1 MPYSCR
7 FFPGS
12 LLPDLLTFLFPL
24 RSCARFRAHWKE
36 AEALDS
42 GCPRAQCSLTMVRD
56 SLFGERI
63 LWQGRCQ
70 TSAVRIAEK
79 AMALA
84 AVVVSAVTLCYAIV
98 VAKSLDVRVD
108 GMVLFA
114 AWCATLALGAWRVP
128 LWWRAGVRYTI
139 TDKHV
144 IWQRG
149 RVRRSIEIRQISYA
163 LVRWGAADPSL
174 GDLVLVRAVPTGAL
188 HRTLSLT
195 LSDIQAPDRLWALI
209 RGVEPSA
216 PLGCGER
223 PLAQRLDPG
232 ERVLWSGAPL
242 ASPWT
247 PRRILT
253 AIAGASLGVTFVGSV
268 LRSVHWLVRVL
279 RLHAL
284 TPPLAVLFV
293 GGASLAMLLLLAVAV
308 VVAYAAFVRPLRL
321 ARNTRYFVTD
331 ARVLIRRGEEEL
343 SLDRSRI
350 AFVIDAPWRKLHDV
364 FLVLDGPQGR
374 ALAPSGAFGEEDGV
388 EGLRPVFTAI
398 DDADTVGRI
407 LRAA

>member
-1 MPYSCR
+1 M
-7 FFPGS
+7 
-12 LLPDLLTFLFPL
+12 
-24 RSCARFRAHWKE
+24 A
-36 AEALDS
+36 
-42 GCPRAQCSLTMVRD
+42 RD

-63 LWQGRCQ
+63 IWQGRCQ
-70 TSAVRIAEK
+70 TSTVPIAEK

-84 AVVVSAVTLCYAIV
+84 ATVVSAVTLCYAIV
-98 VAKSLDVRVD
+98 VAESLDLRVD
-108 GMVLFA
+108 GMVAFA
-114 AWCATLALGAWRVP
+114 AWCAALALAAWRVP
-128 LWWRAGVRYTI
+128 LWWRSGVRYIVTER
-139 TDKHV
+139 TV

-149 RVRRSIEIRQISYA
+149 RIRRSIEIRQISYA
-163 LVRWGAADPSL
+163 LVRWGAGDPSL

-188 HRTLSLT
+188 HRTLALT
-195 LSDIQAPDRLWALI
+195 LSDVEAPDRLWAMI

-247 PRRILT
+247 PRRLAT
-253 AIAGASLGVTFVGSV
+253 AVAGTLLGLTFVASV

-284 TPPLAVLFV
+284 TPTLAILFV
-293 GGASLAMLLLLAVAV
+293 AGAALAMSLLLTVAV

-331 ARVLIRRGEEEL
+331 VRVLIRRGEEEL

-350 AFVIDAPWRKLHDV
+350 AFVIDAPWKKLHDV

-388 EGLRPVFTAI
+388 VDGLRPVFSAI

>member
-1 MPYSCR
+1 M
-7 FFPGS
+7 G
-12 LLPDLLTFLFPL
+12 
-24 RSCARFRAHWKE
+24 
-36 AEALDS
+36 
-42 GCPRAQCSLTMVRD
+42 RD

-70 TSAVRIAEK
+70 TSTMPIAEK
-79 AMALA
+79 AVALVA
-84 AVVVSAVTLCYAIV
+84 AVVSVVTLCYSVV
-98 VAKSLDVRVD
+98 VAESLSVRVD
-108 GMVLFA
+108 GMVFFA
-114 AWCATLALGAWRVP
+114 AWCAALALGAWRVP
-128 LWWRAGVRYTI
+128 LWWRAGIRYFVTERS
-139 TDKHV
+139 V

-149 RVRRSIEIRQISYA
+149 RIRRSIEIRQISYA
-163 LVRWGAADPSL
+163 LMRWGGRDSSL

-195 LSDIQAPDRLWALI
+195 LSGVQTPDRLWALI
-209 RGVEPSA
+209 RGVEPGA

-247 PRRILT
+247 ARRSAT
-253 AIAGASLGVTFVGSV
+253 ALAGAFLGLTFVLSL
-268 LRSVHWLVRVL
+268 LRSGRLLLQVL

-284 TPPLAVLFV
+284 TPILAVLFV
-293 GGASLAMLLLLAVAV
+293 GGACLAMSLLLAVAV
-308 VVAYAAFVRPLRL
+308 VVAYAAFVRPQRL

-331 ARVLIRRGEEEL
+331 VRVLIRRGEEEL

-350 AFVIDAPWRKLHDV
+350 AFVIDAPGRKLHDV
-364 FLVLDGPQGR
+364 FLVLDGPQAR
-374 ALAPSGAFGEEDGV
+374 ALAPSGAFGGEDGV

>member
-1 MPYSCR
+1 M
-7 FFPGS
+7 
-12 LLPDLLTFLFPL
+12 
-24 RSCARFRAHWKE
+24 
-36 AEALDS
+36 
-42 GCPRAQCSLTMVRD
+42 GCD

-70 TSAVRIAEK
+70 TSAVRNTEK
-79 AMALA
+79 ATALA
-84 AVVVSAVTLCYAIV
+84 AAIGSAVTVCYAIV
-98 VAKSLDVRVD
+98 IAKSLGVAVG

-114 AWCATLALGAWRVP
+114 AWCATLALAAWRVP
-128 LWWRAGVRYTI
+128 LWWRAGVRYVI
-139 TDKHV
+139 TDGHV

-149 RVRRSIEIRQISYA
+149 RVRRSIEVRQISYA
-163 LVRWGAADPSL
+163 LVRWGVGDPSL

-188 HRTLSLT
+188 HRTLSVT
-195 LSDIQAPDRLWALI
+195 LSDVQAPDRLWALI

-247 PRRILT
+247 PRRTLT
-253 AIAGASLGVTFVGSV
+253 AVVGTSLVGTFVGCV
-268 LRSVHWLVRVL
+268 LRSAHWLLQVL

-293 GGASLAMLLLLAVAV
+293 CGACLALLLLLAVAV
-308 VVAYAAFVRPLRL
+308 VVAYAAFIRPLRL

-350 AFVIDAPWRKLHDV
+350 AFVIDAPWKKLHDV

-374 ALAPSGAFGEEDGV
+374 ALASSGAFGEEDGVV

-407 LRAA
+407 LRVA